1 MNSCRV
7 LVKHS
12 EQALGC
18 FLAADRSMM
27 GGEAL
32 PIDVVLP
39 RSISKG
45 LSNHLSIYNT
55 ASGIRGG
62 VSGIGLGSDISTL
75 QNGWDQLGFHG
86 YSFQRSKSCSY

>member
-39 RSISKG
+39 RSISRR

-55 ASGIRGG
+55 AVGNRVGLVGICRNLPNPTA
-62 VSGIGLGSDISTL
+62 VVCRNLSD
-75 QNGWDQLGFHG
+75 GR
-86 YSFQRSKSCSY
+86 Y